1 MSNLTPGAPISTG
14 VPHPGLLIVKD
25 LNASSRTHQRY
36 FAMKYDV
43 PLVLLISLLTSFYS
57 ASSFTTTTH
66 HHQYQLTPRLATS
79 SSSKDNTITSECE
92 RNIIILSHNV
102 SQHVADGLFD
112 VNNLLTGRID
122 VLARCISS
130 ALWIS
135 NGIRKDTNIFLMLFP
150 HNITIEVRGRDVVEL
165 NPDERTTALY
175 LQRALLA
182 TGRARDDEIDTC
194 DSLEQ
199 GKEQMQQQQR
209 REAELGRLQETNRR
223 RPEVTNPN
231 KPGSLSKSQRRQL
244 RITRK
249 AREAMVRR
257 INRSSGDSPPQGFI
271 IHHDDTLEE
280 RLNKLNDGGYT
291 IMLNELGETLG
302 DIFLDSTLQSNNANS
317 NYEKNFKSTTIILG
331 DQIGYATHDEE
342 MLAKNEAVRQVSLG
356 PLSLLTSQCITIVH
370 NFLDT
375 QQEQ

>member
-1 MSNLTPGAPISTG
+1 
-14 VPHPGLLIVKD
+14 
-25 LNASSRTHQRY
+25 
-36 FAMKYDV
+36 MKYDA
-43 PLVLLISLLTSFYS
+43 PLVLLISLLISFYS
-57 ASSFTTTTH
+57 ASSFVAITTTTH
-66 HHQYQLTPRLATS
+66 HHQHHQLTPRLATS
-79 SSSKDNTITSECE
+79 SSSKDNTNTLECE

-102 SQHVADGLFD
+102 SQYVADGLFD

-150 HNITIEVRGRDVVEL
+150 HNITIEVRGRDVIEL

-182 TGRARDDEIDTC
+182 TGRARYDGVDDTC

-199 GKEQMQQQQR
+199 GKELMQQQQQR
-209 REAELGRLQETNRR
+209 REVELCRLQETNRR

-231 KPGSLSKSQRRQL
+231 KPGSLSKSQRKQL
-244 RITRK
+244 RISRK

-257 INRSSGDSPPQGFI
+257 INRSSGDSPPQGFT

-291 IMLNELGETLG
+291 LMLNELGETLG

-331 DQIGYATHDEE
+331 DQIGYATCDEE

-375 QQEQ
+375 QQETMKRS